1 MTTRLELQPWM
12 TQPETVAL
20 MAALGEA
27 RFVGGVVRN
36 ALLDKPITDID
47 IATPLRPEKVAER
60 LQAAGIKAVPTGID
74 HGTVTAVVK
83 GKPFEVTTLRRDVAT
98 DGRHAVVAF
107 TTDWALDAQR
117 RDFTMNALYADAEG
131 NVFDTVG
138 GVEDAL
144 AGRVR
149 FVGDAQ
155 TRIREDYLR
164 ILRLFRFHAWYGQ
177 TPLDADA
184 LYACEREKAGLAKLS
199 GERIAKEVL
208 KLLEAENPIPVLIA
222 MGEIGVLEEIVPG
235 ASDIMRLRRLAAID
249 AARGAAPDGLL
260 RLAALLPSDRAVLVA
275 QVVVAR
281 WKLSNAQKERLIA
294 AAGAS
299 KDIAPFT
306 DRAQARR
313 LKYWLGAGPWQDQLM
328 LALAEE
334 TCATEQWRAILAATD
349 DLDVPKFPLR
359 GEDVLARGVSPGPQV
374 GKVLH
379 AVETWWVENG
389 FPEDATLL
397 AARLDEAVKTDAI

>member
-36 ALLDKPITDID
+36 ALLNKPVADID
-47 IATPLRPEKVAER
+47 IATPHRPEKVTEL
-60 LQAAGIKAVPTGID
+60 LQAAGIKAVPTGIE
-74 HGTVTAVVK
+74 HGTITAVVK

-107 TTDWALDAQR
+107 TTDWALDAER

-177 TPLDADA
+177 GPLDADA
-184 LYACEREKAGLAKLS
+184 VFACEKEKAGLAKLS
-199 GERIAKEVL
+199 GERIAKEML
-208 KLLEAENPIPVLIA
+208 KLLEAENPLPVLIA
-222 MGEIGVLEEIVPG
+222 MGEIGVLNEVVPG
-235 ASDIMRLRRLAAID
+235 ASDIMRLRRLATID
-249 AARGAAPDGLL
+249 IARGAVPDGLL

-275 QVVVAR
+275 QVVAAR

-294 AAGAS
+294 AASAA
-299 KDIAPFT
+299 KDVTPFT
-306 DRAQARR
+306 DQAQARR
-313 LKYWLGAGPWQDQLM
+313 LKYWLGAERWQDQLM

-334 TCATEQWRAILAATD
+334 TRAPEHWRAILAATD
-349 DLDVPKFPLR
+349 DLNVPAFPLR

-374 GKVLH
+374 GKVLR
-379 AVETWWVENG
+379 AVESWWVEAD
-389 FPEDATLL
+389 FPEDAALL
-397 AARLDEAVKTDAI
+397 AARLDEAIKSDAV